1 MKADKLGM
9 WLINLLMSAALAFS
23 ILVLMEQLPGMG
35 WAWYSRSVCGLPVL
49 ICFVAGL
56 IAREVKTL
64 RYVLL
69 PISALGAAAIVWLL
83 FPAHGTVDIIFIVLC
98 VFLGAGIFFI
108 GLRGD
113 LPFPP
118 KVALAAIV
126 LFIFDCAYFYLNTGL
141 VKEIMPVTY
150 CTLATFLLSLYSFN
164 TNSLHNGLHNV
175 KGGTVMAVPAGL
187 RSRNILMLSVFVII
201 AVPLASMG
209 FLHRGLSAG
218 FGFLFR
224 VIWAIMKA
232 LSPGGGDSGM
242 QPQAPQESAELPE
255 TDVALDPGTPDG
267 WFVPLFIIIVLIL
280 GLIGAIIVFVPKPD
294 GRGGRGGLSELM
306 KKLFKVRQ
314 VEAYEDSVERLL
326 DLKGL
331 LKKSRDS
338 VKNFIDKLTAVP
350 EKYEDMPDNRMK
362 VRFAYKYLLKSSR
375 VNQRAVYYTPRELSD
390 QLGISEVRQLAE
402 AYNTARYKEG
412 SEITAEHEATAKAA
426 MTAIR
431 SKRR

>member
-1 MKADKLGM
+1 MKIDKMGM
-9 WLINLLMSAALAFS
+9 WIINFLMSAALAFS
-23 ILVLMEQLPGMG
+23 VLVLMEQLPGMG

-49 ICFVAGL
+49 ICFIAGL
-56 IAREVKTL
+56 VAREVKPL

-69 PISALGAAAIVWLL
+69 PISAIGAAVIVWLL
-83 FPAHGTVDIIFIVLC
+83 FPAHDTMDIVFIVLC
-98 VFLGAGIFFI
+98 AFLGAGIFFI

-150 CTLATFLLSLYSFN
+150 CTMVAFLLSLYSFN

-187 RSRNILMLSVFVII
+187 RSRNILMLSIFVII

-218 FGFLFR
+218 FGFAAR
-224 VIWAIMKA
+224 MIWAIMKA

-242 QPQAPQESAELPE
+242 KPQEPQESAELPE
-255 TDVALDPGTPDG
+255 TDIALDPGAPDG
-267 WFVPLFIIIVLIL
+267 WFVPVFMSIMIGLFV
-280 GLIGAIIVFVPKPD
+280 IGAIIVFVARPD
-294 GRGGRGGLSELM
+294 GRGGRGSLSELM

-331 LKKSRDS
+331 LKKSRDN
-338 VKNFIDKLTAVP
+338 VKSFFEKLTATP
-350 EKYEDMPDNRMK
+350 EKYEDMPDSKMK

-375 VNQRAVYYTPRELSD
+375 VNQRAVYYTPRELSE
-390 QLGISEVRQLAE
+390 QLGISEVQQLAE
-402 AYNTARYKEG
+402 AYNTARYRENA
-412 SEITAEHEATAKAA
+412 EITAEHEATARAA

>member
-1 MKADKLGM
+1 MKADKVGM
-9 WLINLLMSAALAFS
+9 WIINLLMSAALAFS

-56 IAREVKTL
+56 IAREVKPL

-69 PISALGAAAIVWLL
+69 PVSAIGAAAIVWLL
-83 FPAHGTVDIIFIVLC
+83 FPAHGTVDMIFIALC

-141 VKEIMPVTY
+141 IKEIMPITY
-150 CTLATFLLSLYSFN
+150 CALGAFLLSLYSFN

-187 RSRNILMLSVFVII
+187 RSRNILMLSIFVII

-209 FLHRGLSAG
+209 FLHRGLSEG
-218 FGFLFR
+218 FGFALR
-224 VIWAIMKA
+224 VLWAILKA
-232 LSPGGGDSGM
+232 LTSRGGDSGM

-255 TDVALDPGTPDG
+255 TDVALDPGEPDG
-267 WFVPLFIIIVLIL
+267 WFVPVFISIVLIM
-280 GLIGAIIVFVPKPD
+280 GVIGAIIVFIPKPD
-294 GRGGRGGLSELM
+294 GRGGRGSLSELM
-306 KKLFKVRQ
+306 KRLFKVRQ

-338 VKNFIDKLTAVP
+338 VKNFIEKLTTAP

-375 VNQRAVYYTPRELSD
+375 VNQRAVYYTPRELSE
-390 QLGISEVRQLAE
+390 QLGISEVQQLAE

>member
-1 MKADKLGM
+1 MKTDKLGM
-9 WLINLLMSAALAFS
+9 WIINFLMSAALAFS

-35 WAWYSRSVCGLPVL
+35 WAWYSRSLCGLPVL

-56 IAREVKTL
+56 IAREIKAL
-64 RYVLL
+64 RYILL
-69 PISALGAAAIVWLL
+69 PVSAVAATVIVWLL

-98 VFLGAGIFFI
+98 LFLGAGIFFI

-118 KVALAAIV
+118 KIALAAIV
-126 LFIFDCAYFYLNTGL
+126 LYIFDCAYFYLNTGL
-141 VKEIMPVTY
+141 VKEIMPITY
-150 CTLATFLLSLYSFN
+150 CALGSFLLSLYSFN

-187 RSRNILMLSVFVII
+187 RSRNILMLSVFVIV

-218 FGFLFR
+218 AGFLVR
-224 VIWAIMKA
+224 TIWSIMKA
-232 LSPGGGDSGM
+232 LTSGGSDTGT
-242 QPQAPQESAELPE
+242 QTQAPQESAELPE
-255 TDVALDPGTPDG
+255 TDVALDPGAPDG
-267 WFVPLFIIIVLIL
+267 WFVPLFMIVMIVLFI
-280 GLIGAIIVFVPKPD
+280 IGVIVVFVAKPD
-294 GRGGRGGLSELM
+294 GRGGGGALKDLM
-306 KKLFKVRQ
+306 KRLFKVRQ

-331 LKKSRDS
+331 LRKSRDN
-338 VKNFIDKLTAVP
+338 VKNFFEKLTATP
-350 EKYEDMPDNRMK
+350 EKYEDMPDSKMK

-375 VNQRAVYYTPRELSD
+375 VNQRAVYYTPRELSE
-390 QLGISEVRQLAE
+390 QLGISEVQKLAE
-402 AYNTARYKEG
+402 AYNTARYREN
-412 SEITAEHEATAKAA
+412 SEITAEHEATARAA

-431 SKRR
+431 SKRK